1 MKKIIRLT
9 ESDLAR
15 IVRRVIN
22 ESVDE
27 TSINA
32 AITTALNT
40 FAAAYTNME
49 VMKQKGFTF
58 KFVAT
63 QEKGKDGNVMTV
75 WTAYFN
81 NKKLNDVSGNPAS
94 LGSAYIYRRDF
105 VFNPNAV
112 GYIKSILLEP
122 IMNKLQENSGGGK
135 RKYDCSTNPEPCNAV
150 ITTIKASTNQLATKP
165 K

>member
-1 MKKIIRLT
+1 MKNIIRLT

-40 FAAAYTNME
+40 FAAAYTNMP
-49 VMKQKGFTF
+49 VMQQKGFKF

-81 NKKLNDVSGNPAS
+81 NEKLNDVSGNPAS

-105 VFNPNAV
+105 TFNPNAD
-112 GYIKSILLEP
+112 GYIKSILLQP
-122 IMNKLQENSGGGK
+122 IMTKLQKISKDRPG
-135 RKYDCSTNPEPCNAV
+135 KYDCSTNPQPCNTV

-165 K
+165 D